1 MKRHLVLT
9 AALLATVSG
18 SVLLAGCQSADTSMG
33 ARPAAVT
40 FSNLQPVPVN
50 LAFVDMFDKF
60 DENAMQGDVT
70 TQFVTSP
77 TDALKAYAKQR
88 FNAVGNSGALNFTIL
103 EASVTSRFVEPEDTI
118 TRAFELNEQAEYTIT
133 MRVAVDAVDRGAAGD
148 IKSSFTQK
156 RIKTLPAK
164 ISIAE
169 RERQLQSTLVN
180 MIMALDGNIQQALA
194 TKGLIAAG
202 GAPVSSSGIAAP
214 ANNGSGYGVPT
225 GPASYGGGSITAQP
239 LD

>member
-1 MKRHLVLT
+1 MKRHIILT
-9 AALLATVSG
+9 AALLASVSASVLVSG
-18 SVLLAGCQSADTSMG
+18 CATDTSAG

-40 FSNLQPVPVN
+40 FSNLQPLPLN

-60 DENAMQGDVT
+60 DEANMQNDVSS
-70 TQFVTSP
+70 QFVTSP

-88 FNAVGNSGALNFTIL
+88 FNAVGNSGALNFSIL
-103 EASVTSRFVEPEDTI
+103 EASVTARAVQPEDRI

-148 IKSSFTQK
+148 VKTSFTQK
-156 RIKTLPAK
+156 RIKTLSAK

-169 RERQLQSTLVN
+169 RERQLQTTLVS
-180 MIMALDGNIQQALA
+180 MIMALDASIQPALA
-194 TKGLIAAG
+194 SKGILAAG
-202 GAPVSSSGIAAP
+202 GAPVSSGGNGMMAAP
-214 ANNGSGYGVPT
+214 VSGGGYG
-225 GPASYGGGSITAQP
+225 SYGGTSPSAVTAQP